1 MLDLLHI
8 SKDFIFVLL
17 AVAERRDSVLIALRK
32 RFGIR
37 TLKSFLM
44 ILNYFFFFSPD
55 EKLWRSKMNG
65 DVGVS
70 RNNCNVSFLHSKKS
84 DIWTAVAEVRGEI
97 IMSLYS
103 PKPMG
108 ICLVTLLI

>member
-1 MLDLLHI
+1 
-8 SKDFIFVLL
+8 
-17 AVAERRDSVLIALRK
+17 
-32 RFGIR
+32 
-37 TLKSFLM
+37 
-44 ILNYFFFFSPD
+44 
-55 EKLWRSKMNG
+55 MNG